1 MKFISIPKDMAM
13 PKIIIT
19 NKNKNFILNICLSK
33 ISYSDYASA
42 MIDIVLNSCY
52 ENTLIGVIS
61 L

>member
-1 MKFISIPKDMAM
+1 
-13 PKIIIT
+13 
-19 NKNKNFILNICLSK
+19 
-33 ISYSDYASA
+33 YSDYASA

>member
-1 MKFISIPKDMAM
+1 
-13 PKIIIT
+13 
-19 NKNKNFILNICLSK
+19 
-33 ISYSDYASA
+33 YASA

>member
-1 MKFISIPKDMAM
+1 
-13 PKIIIT
+13 T

-42 MIDIVLNSCY
+42 IMIDIVLNSCY
-52 ENTLIGVIS
+52 ENTRIGVIS